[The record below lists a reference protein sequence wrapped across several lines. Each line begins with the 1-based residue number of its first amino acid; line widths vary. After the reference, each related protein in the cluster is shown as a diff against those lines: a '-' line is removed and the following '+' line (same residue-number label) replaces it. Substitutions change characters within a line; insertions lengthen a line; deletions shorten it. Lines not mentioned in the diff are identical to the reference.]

1 MRCVMEIVFFIAFVI
16 SLLNVVYALVTKN
29 IFFSGGW
36 INYYDN
42 KLNFF
47 ASLVI
52 VMSYSEWSREGYKV
66 FIHSVIYKIKI
77 WLSYVF
83 GMILRNITRKQLDD
97 TTSCISV

>member
-1 MRCVMEIVFFIAFVI
+1 MEIVFFIAFVI

-47 ASLVI
+47 AGLVI
-52 VMSYSEWSREGYKV
+52 VMSYSE
-66 FIHSVIYKIKI
+66 
-77 WLSYVF
+77 
-83 GMILRNITRKQLDD
+83 
-97 TTSCISV
+97 